1 MRPAHALL
9 TRITT
14 NTFIF
19 TLLFFCLSGS
29 TCTKYLTPDQLDQDA
44 RRYSVSTDK
53 SFEDVIEDIKFAISQ
68 RNYRITGTNN
78 IGKAISQRSNKPY
91 PDSTILHFCNIQVA
105 KQVFEINPDFLLHM
119 PCRIAVRKF
128 ADGIL
133 IEARLIPE
141 NDTAMHNLALKVNT
155 MLREIVD
162 YGAK

>member
-1 MRPAHALL
+1 
-9 TRITT
+9 
-14 NTFIF
+14 
-19 TLLFFCLSGS
+19 LFFCLSGS
-29 TCTKYLTPDQLDQDA
+29 TCTKNLTPEQLDQDA
-44 RRYSVSTDK
+44 RRYSISTDK
-53 SFEDVIEDIKFAISQ
+53 SFDDVIEDIKFAISQ

-78 IGKAISQRSNKPY
+78 IGKAISKRSNNPY

-119 PCRIAVRKF
+119 PCRIAVRKVS
-128 ADGIL
+128 DGIL

-141 NDTAMHNLALKVNT
+141 NDTDMHALALKVNA